1 MYSLLLKFKAPLQ
14 AWGAESRFKIR
25 HTNNEPTKS
34 GVIGLLA
41 AALGRDRQEPV
52 DDLAQLE
59 FAVRVDHPGQLTRD
73 YHTARNWFG
82 KDKNSQLSDR
92 YYLAD
97 AVFIVALAS
106 DDKGALEQLEAALRR
121 PIYPLYLGRRSCPAN
136 PDLILGIRDGNAEEA
151 LRAETTWHAPRWVKE
166 SAGDLVSLAILRDA
180 RAGEPADTLRD
191 TPVSFNPE
199 FRQYALRAVFRAEP
213 VEIQNTAGQ
222 APPDDDY
229 MKEVAEA

>member
-14 AWGAESRFKIR
+14 AWGAESRFKVR

-41 AALGRDRQEPV
+41 AALGRGRQEPV

-82 KDKNSQLSDR
+82 KDKNSQLSTR

-97 AVFIVALAS
+97 AVFLVALAS
-106 DDKGALEQLEAALRR
+106 PQKTLLEELEAALRR
-121 PIYPLYLGRRSCPAN
+121 PAYPLYLGRRACPAN
-136 PDLILGIRDGNAEEA
+136 PDLVLGIREGKAEEV
-151 LRAETTWHAPRWVKE
+151 LRAEETWYAPNWAQQN
-166 SAGDLVSLAILRDA
+166 AGELVSLAILRDA
-180 RAGEPADTLRD
+180 APGEPADTLRD
-191 TPVSFNPE
+191 IPVSFNPE
-199 FRQYALRAVFRAEP
+199 FRQYSLRSVFRAEP
-213 VEIQNTAGQ
+213 LEISNPAGQ
-222 APPDDDY
+222 AEPEDEF
-229 MKEVAEA
+229 MKVVTDA

>member
-14 AWGAESRFKIR
+14 AWGAESRFKVR

-34 GVIGLLA
+34 GVIGLLS

-82 KDKNSQLSDR
+82 KDKNSQLSTR

-97 AVFIVALAS
+97 AVFLVALAS
-106 DDKGALEQLEAALRR
+106 PQKALLEELEAALRR
-121 PIYPLYLGRRSCPAN
+121 PVYPLYLGRRACPAN
-136 PDLILGIRDGNAEEA
+136 PDLVLGIREGNAEEV
-151 LRAETTWHAPRWVKE
+151 LRAENTWYAPKWAQQN
-166 SAGDLVSLAILRDA
+166 AGELVSLAILRDA
-180 RAGEPADTLRD
+180 RLGEPADTLRD
-191 TPVSFNPE
+191 IPVSFNPE
-199 FRQYALRAVFRAEP
+199 FRQYSLRSVFRAEP
-213 VEIQNTAGQ
+213 LEINNPEGETE
-222 APPDDDY
+222 PEDEF
-229 MKEVAEA
+229 MKVVTEA

>member
-14 AWGAESRFKIR
+14 AWGAESRFKVR

-41 AALGRDRQEPV
+41 AALGRGRQEPV

-82 KDKNSQLSDR
+82 KDKNSQLSTR

-97 AVFIVALAS
+97 AVFLVALAS
-106 DDKGALEQLEAALRR
+106 PQKTLLEELEAALRR
-121 PIYPLYLGRRSCPAN
+121 PAYPLYLGRRACPAN
-136 PDLILGIRDGNAEEA
+136 PDLVLGIREGKAEEV
-151 LRAETTWHAPRWVKE
+151 LRAEETWYAPNWAKQ
-166 SAGDLVSLAILRDA
+166 SAGELVSLAILRDA
-180 RAGEPADTLRD
+180 APGEPADTLRD
-191 TPVSFNPE
+191 IPVSFNPE
-199 FRQYALRAVFRAEP
+199 FRQYSLRSVFRAEP
-213 VEIQNTAGQ
+213 LEISNPAGQ
-222 APPDDDY
+222 AEPEDEF
-229 MKEVAEA
+229 MKVVTDA

>member
-14 AWGAESRFKIR
+14 AWGAESRFKVR

-41 AALGRDRQEPV
+41 AALGRGRQEPV

-82 KDKNSQLSDR
+82 KDKNSQLSTR

-97 AVFIVALAS
+97 AVFLVALAS
-106 DDKGALEQLEAALRR
+106 PQKALLEELETALRR
-121 PIYPLYLGRRSCPAN
+121 PAYPLYLGRRACPAN
-136 PDLILGIRDGNAEEA
+136 PDLVLGIREGKAEEV
-151 LRAETTWHAPRWVKE
+151 LRAEETWYAPNWAKQN
-166 SAGDLVSLAILRDA
+166 AGELVALAILRDA
-180 RAGEPADTLRD
+180 APGEPADTLRD
-191 TPVSFNPE
+191 IPVSFNPE
-199 FRQYALRAVFRAEP
+199 FRQYSLRSVFRAEP
-213 VEIQNTAGQ
+213 LEISNPAGQ
-222 APPDDDY
+222 TEPEDEF
-229 MKEVAEA
+229 MKVVTDA